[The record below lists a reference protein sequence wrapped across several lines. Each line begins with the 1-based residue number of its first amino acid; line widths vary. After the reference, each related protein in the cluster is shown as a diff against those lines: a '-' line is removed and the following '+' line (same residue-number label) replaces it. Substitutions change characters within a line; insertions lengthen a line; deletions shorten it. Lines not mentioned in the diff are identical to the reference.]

1 MNTNLNILEL
11 SKKIHAFITSKGL
24 ENDNDFSILKQK
36 YAIEEPQKLKATLDE
51 VGNIDRLLR
60 IGIIGRV
67 KAGKSSLLNALL
79 FEGRNV
85 LPKAAT
91 PMTAAL
97 TRMEYSNNVKAEVEF
112 YSEQDIHDINKK
124 SQKYKEQFNI
134 LKQCYIDDLKKDKD
148 KFYNHLSNVIQ
159 SPIEKNAED
168 WARQE
173 LETNEELTACYD
185 QAQRIKNS
193 KISLKQLD
201 NIIEANSTEELMG
214 KLNDY
219 VGANGQYMP
228 FTKSVKLY
236 IPESG
241 LKGLEIIDTPG
252 VNDPVQSREAR
263 TNDILSTCDVV
274 LVVSPAGQ
282 FLSKED
288 MQLITRVTNNKGTQY
303 AYLIASQAD
312 TQLFGAE
319 YQKID
324 NPITILDMIA
334 TKLKESTQNSL
345 AKLVEDS
352 GNNEFSPMKKLSEL
366 YQKHS
371 IICNSSL
378 AFNLLT
384 HFNDKEKWDE
394 NSNHIFE
401 RLKDRFPDYFSSD
414 SAEFQLKKLA
424 NIDKIKDILLE
435 IKENKIKIQEE
446 KQKNT
451 ILAIINNFRDY
462 LEAVKEAI
470 EDRVDEINSK
480 DISSEREKL
489 KVFRENKK
497 DIEDFIKT
505 DLILI
510 VQKWKH
516 SLKSNLVNTL
526 NSQTSMLDRENQISS
541 EIKSKEERDWY
552 YEEEKITNFWGLL
565 NREKIYYTKQVN
577 YEEESIK
584 AGHVLAIIRKI
595 RDGLELGLNHQ
606 AEEAK
611 EDFRKD
617 FIKELFR
624 GIKEICGDGER
635 IERKKINNAVQTIL
649 VKLPLPNFEIKHS
662 IPMSV
667 EKVGVL
673 IDDDAKRFSQDA
685 NDYMYNK
692 LKPAIKQEIDDY
704 INEVI
709 KNLDMASLAE
719 TITVSLEK
727 EINQLV
733 NEIENKE
740 ESKAKYSRILKA
752 LNELQLEI
760 S

>member
-1 MNTNLNILEL
+1 MNTNLNVLEL

-24 ENDNDFSILKQK
+24 ENDNNFSILKQK

-124 SQKYKEQFNI
+124 SQKYKEQFNL
-134 LKQCYIDDLKKDKD
+134 LKQCYIDDLKKDK
-148 KFYNHLSNVIQ
+148 FYNHLPNVIQ

-173 LETNEELTACYD
+173 LEKNEELTACYD

-312 TQLFGAE
+312 TQLFGTE

-334 TKLKESTQNSL
+334 TKLKESAQNSL
-345 AKLVEDS
+345 TKLVEDS

-366 YQKHS
+366 YQQHS
-371 IICNSSL
+371 VICNSSL

-526 NSQTSMLDRENQISS
+526 NSQTSMLDRENQISL

-552 YEEEKITNFWGLL
+552 YEEEKFTNLWGFLG
-565 NREKIYYTKQVN
+565 RDKIYYTKQVN
-577 YEEESIK
+577 YEEASIQ

-635 IERKKINNAVQTIL
+635 IERTKINNAVQTIL

-662 IPMSV
+662 IPMSI

-673 IDDDAKRFSQDA
+673 IDDDAERFSQDA

-692 LKPAIKQEIDDY
+692 LKPAIRQEIADY
-704 INEVI
+704 INELI

-719 TITVSLEK
+719 TITVSLEN

-733 NEIENKE
+733 TEIANKE